1 MKIVVMG
8 APGCGKGTQ
17 CPAMVERYNICH
29 LSTGDMLRAAVA
41 AETENGKRAK
51 AAMDSGA
58 LVTDDIVFGIVK
70 DAMKAPECK
79 EGYIIDGLPRTLHQA
94 KTMEKEGIAVE
105 KVISFEVPDEVIVK
119 RTSGRW
125 IHRQSGRSY
134 HTEFAP
140 PKVAGKDDVTG
151 EPLMQRPDDK
161 EEVVRKRL
169 VTFHNEV
176 DPIHDYYKQQGKL
189 SVIDGH
195 RKMDAVRSTIFSIL
209 DPLAGKSSQQ
219 QH

>member
-17 CPAMVERYNICH
+17 CPAMVERYGICH

-41 AETENGKRAK
+41 NGTDNGKRAK
-51 AAMDSGA
+51 AAMESGA
-58 LVTDDIVFGIVK
+58 LVTDDIVFGIVH

-79 EGYIIDGLPRTLHQA
+79 DGYIIDGLPRTLEQA
-94 KTMEKEGIAVE
+94 KKMEASGIAVD
-105 KVISFEVPDEVIVK
+105 KVISFEVPDEVIIA

-134 HTEFAP
+134 HTLYAP
-140 PKVAGKDDVTG
+140 PKVAGVDDVTG
-151 EPLMQRPDDK
+151 EPLMQRGDDK

-169 VTFHNEV
+169 VTFHQELN
-176 DPIHDYYKQQGKL
+176 PIHEYYKSQGKL
-189 SVIDGH
+189 ALIDGH
-195 RKMDAVRSTIFSIL
+195 RKMDAVRATIFTLL
-209 DPLAGKSSQQ
+209 DPLRGSK
-219 QH
+219 

>member
-17 CPAMVERYNICH
+17 CPAMVERYNVCH

-70 DAMKAPECK
+70 DAMQAPECK
-79 EGYIIDGLPRTLHQA
+79 EGYIIDGLPRTLTQA
-94 KTMEKEGIAVE
+94 KKMEQSGIAVD
-105 KVISFEVPDEVIVK
+105 KVISFEVPDEVIIK

-134 HTEFAP
+134 HTIYNP
-140 PKVAGKDDVTG
+140 PKVAGKDDQTG
-151 EPLMQRPDDK
+151 EDLMQRADDK

-169 VTFHNEV
+169 VTFHQEV
-176 DPIHDYYKQQGKL
+176 GPIHEYYKSQGKL

-195 RKMDAVRSTIFSIL
+195 REMMAVRSTIFSLL
-209 DPLAGKSSQQ
+209 DPLRGK
-219 QH
+219 

>member
-17 CPAMVERYNICH
+17 CPAMVERYNVCH

-41 AETENGKRAK
+41 DGTENGKRAK
-51 AAMDSGA
+51 SAMESGA
-58 LVTDDIVFGIVK
+58 LVTDDIVLGIVK
-70 DAMKAPECK
+70 DAMQAPECK
-79 EGYIIDGLPRTLHQA
+79 EGYIIDGLPRTLGQA
-94 KTMEKEGIAVE
+94 KLMQESGIEVD

-119 RTSGRW
+119 RTAGRW

-134 HTEFAP
+134 HTIYNP
-140 PKVAGKDDVTG
+140 PKVAEVDDVTG
-151 EPLMQRPDDK
+151 EPLMQRGDDK

-169 VTFHNEV
+169 VTFHNELG
-176 DPIHDYYKQQGKL
+176 PIHDYYKAQGKL

-195 RKMDAVRSTIFSIL
+195 REMQAVRTTIFSLL
-209 DPLAGKSSQQ
+209 DPMFKKA
-219 QH
+219 